1 MSEEKLYADSNEQS
15 DLATLMARDP
25 LELSKADVG
34 KIVEHLRGNRKRF
47 LAGNQ
52 QAGSMKP
59 KKETVKAKAAAE
71 SKSIIGDLGDLGL

>member
-1 MSEEKLYADSNEQS
+1 MPEQET
-15 DLATLMARDP
+15 DIHELMARDP
-25 LELSKADVG
+25 LSLSDADIG
-34 KIVEHLRGNRKRF
+34 NIVEHLRANRQRF

-71 SKSIIGDLGDLGL
+71 SKSIIGDLTDLGL